1 MANKTLSLLITI
13 LLWLFVSSAA
23 FAQST
28 ETRELVLLSW
38 ADYLKPELLERFEHE
53 HDVRVK
59 MIYFESDDARDV
71 MLLESNAQGCDL
83 AIIDGASMDGYRESG
98 WIVALQQ
105 LELES
110 AGVMEPRWM
119 TAFQNAGSHGVPYF
133 WGTLG
138 IAYRSD
144 LVAEPMTHWK
154 DIYSPAPYLA
164 QKLMMVGNRR
174 DLIGMALK
182 SLGYSANS
190 SNSVE
195 LRRAEAL
202 LLAQRAYVRDYSDP
216 ALDEKSALH
225 TGDVI
230 AAMMYSGD
238 AIQLGDINDRIEY
251 VLPAEGG
258 NIWVDYLVVLSGSK
272 QKPLAAKFVDYL
284 SSAKISAENSAY
296 LYYPSPNR
304 KSIELAPDELRHD
317 KRVYPPQDALSR
329 SEFYTPQSHHS
340 SRLRNSIIRNVM
352 K

>member
-1 MANKTLSLLITI
+1 
-13 LLWLFVSSAA
+13 
-23 FAQST
+23 
-28 ETRELVLLSW
+28 
-38 ADYLKPELLERFEHE
+38 
-53 HDVRVK
+53 
-59 MIYFESDDARDV
+59 
-71 MLLESNAQGCDL
+71 
-83 AIIDGASMDGYRESG
+83 
-98 WIVALQQ
+98 
-105 LELES
+105 
-110 AGVMEPRWM
+110 
-119 TAFQNAGSHGVPYF
+119 
-133 WGTLG
+133 
-138 IAYRSD
+138 
-144 LVAEPMTHWK
+144 
-154 DIYSPAPYLA
+154 
-164 QKLMMVGNRR
+164 
-174 DLIGMALK
+174 MALK

-238 AIQLGDINDRIEY
+238 AIQLGISTTGSSMCCPQR
-251 VLPAEGG
+251 G

-317 KRVYPPQDALSR
+317 KRVYPPQDALT
-329 SEFYTPQSHHS
+329 E
-340 SRLRNSIIRNVM
+340 
-352 K
+352 